1 MRQTIAVGGAI
12 GVAMIWPN
20 SLGIA
25 VFTVVAALAAI
36 VILRSVRETKGLRLS
51 EIDAGGH

>member
-25 VFTVVAALAAI
+25 VFTVIAALAAI

-51 EIDAGGH
+51 EIDAGGR